1 MNDLARKGGITAG
14 RGETAPPVEPLVR
27 GRGVQS
33 VEIAGRLLEA
43 LAEAGRP
50 MMLRDLAAFAAI
62 TPAQAHAYLVSLR
75 KIGLVEQD
83 QALGRYRLGPF
94 ALRLGLARLRAI
106 DPLRLA
112 AETIGL
118 LSERLD
124 LMVVIAV
131 WGDFGPTVV
140 QVHEAATQ
148 VHANVRAGT
157 VFSLTGT
164 ATGWVYAAFGPPNR
178 VEALIARELADPA
191 HSQRVAAGMGEGEV
205 RAAIQSAREKGYATT
220 VGRPVPGV
228 AAISAPVFDH
238 GGQIAF
244 VVTAIGPAGLVDTRP
259 ESAQVRAV
267 LDYARALSGKLGHG
281 GMAAL
286 AAAGA

>member
-1 MNDLARKGGITAG
+1 MARKGTITERRAAG
-14 RGETAPPVEPLVR
+14 SPGEPPGVY

-43 LAEAGRP
+43 LTEAGRP

-75 KIGLVEQD
+75 KTGLVEQD

-191 HSQRVAAGMGEGEV
+191 HSQRVAAGMAEEEV
-205 RAAIQSAREKGYATT
+205 RAAIRQARERGYATT

-259 ESAQVRAV
+259 QSPQVQAV
-267 LDYARALSGKLGHG
+267 LDYARALSGQLGHPE
-281 GMAAL
+281 AASL
-286 AAAGA
+286 LPAGA